1 MSIFFKARG
10 NASVGL
16 FLIRL
21 VLGSLFLISGAQKV
35 YNLQGFINSVQATGQ
50 MNDNIAFI
58 LAFMLPFMEM
68 IFGALYILGLFTP
81 ITSFFLSC
89 MIISFLIVLGVR
101 HVELPFSYNLVF
113 LACTLATLISG
124 AGIISFDALLDRK
137 KIDKKVIHTEQGA
150 RTNTNIYS
158 NEKTPDAKVI
168 YVEEK
173 DVKDSSLDNN
183 IKG

>member
-10 NASVGL
+10 NASIGL

-35 YNLQGFINSVQATGQ
+35 YNLQEFINSVQATGQ

-58 LAFMLPFMEM
+58 LAFILPFLEM

-89 MIISFLIVLGVR
+89 MIISFLFVLGVR
-101 HVELPFSYNLVF
+101 DAELPFSYNLVF

-137 KIDKKVIHTEQGA
+137 KKDRIVKVENEPQLKDVDNNELKHTD
-150 RTNTNIYS
+150 TIL
-158 NEKTPDAKVI
+158 
-168 YVEEK
+168 VEEK
-173 DVKDSSLDNN
+173 EIRSSDER
-183 IKG
+183 KTF